1 MLWGFFFF
9 PFFSPPPLLLSLSH
23 FFFFQEEKLPGILVQ
38 HGVWSR
44 FSSTLGTEVDR
55 LLFHGTHAQMIQK
68 LMGITLP

>member
-1 MLWGFFFF
+1 MYVVG
-9 PFFSPPPLLLSLSH
+9 FFSPIFFSSSTTFISVP
-23 FFFFQEEKLPGILVQ
+23 FFFFQEEKLPGIFVQ

>member
-1 MLWGFFFF
+1 MYVVGFFPHFF
-9 PFFSPPPLLLSLSH
+9 LLLHYFYLCPI
-23 FFFFQEEKLPGILVQ
+23 FFFQEEKLPGILVQ

>member
-1 MLWGFFFF
+1 MYVVGFFS